1 MTYLYGAS
9 VQGIQSFIFKT
20 NELRDIAGASE
31 LVENICTKLFLDTIG
46 KQTDD
51 ETWTSEHQVIAA
63 AGNVKYILNEEE
75 CRKAVLLFPKRVMCA
90 APGITISQAVVKM
103 ENDFGEAINKLEKKL
118 HEVRN
123 RPTKPL
129 TLGLLGMRR
138 SPRTGLPAIGYD
150 NDGRPIDEATLAKKQ
165 SNNIKALCKKSFG
178 KDIEYSQIAYDTEDL
193 TCGNDWIA
201 IIHADGNGLG
211 RVVQQIG
218 HDKEKYKKFSYNLN
232 EATKLSAQAAFKAVE
247 QSFESSKRI
256 PIRPVVLGGDDMT
269 VIIRGSLGIDYV
281 KTYLEAF
288 EDNTKRLLHA
298 LLPDD
303 MEYLTACAGIAFIK
317 SSYPFYYGYGL
328 AEELCSEAKKASGRK
343 ASCIMFHKV
352 QDSFVTSYEDIVE
365 RELTIDGKPKLK
377 FGPYYLNKQDSYI
390 SIADLQK
397 LCVEIGKA
405 DCQGVKTGIRRW
417 LTALHEGQGNA
428 KQMLDRIK
436 EVHGDKEAL
445 IDALTNECHEA
456 VPAADALSLYT
467 IINQKTR

>member
-150 NDGRPIDEATLAKKQ
+150 NDGRPIDEATFAKKQ

-218 HDKEKYKKFSYNLN
+218 HDKEKYKKFSYNPLN
-232 EATKLSAQAAFKAVE
+232 
-247 QSFESSKRI
+247 
-256 PIRPVVLGGDDMT
+256 
-269 VIIRGSLGIDYV
+269 
-281 KTYLEAF
+281 
-288 EDNTKRLLHA
+288 
-298 LLPDD
+298 
-303 MEYLTACAGIAFIK
+303 
-317 SSYPFYYGYGL
+317 
-328 AEELCSEAKKASGRK
+328 
-343 ASCIMFHKV
+343 
-352 QDSFVTSYEDIVE
+352 
-365 RELTIDGKPKLK
+365 
-377 FGPYYLNKQDSYI
+377 
-390 SIADLQK
+390 
-397 LCVEIGKA
+397 
-405 DCQGVKTGIRRW
+405 
-417 LTALHEGQGNA
+417 
-428 KQMLDRIK
+428 
-436 EVHGDKEAL
+436 
-445 IDALTNECHEA
+445 
-456 VPAADALSLYT
+456 
-467 IINQKTR
+467 